1 MAWTLLWPKSL
12 EDFYTILYDLSDTQA
27 YVFRG
32 HASADWLHLVP
43 SLHRGLAPQSK
54 FAEKVF
60 VEATAIRAFRRH
72 ARSLLLPSELTY
84 FDRILDS
91 ITLMQHYGAP
101 TRLLDWTLSPWVAC
115 YFAVQGASASG
126 TGGDAAIWAFNSRE
140 LRQRN
145 HESRASVE
153 FRHFNDLTIADSV
166 EAWAMAAL
174 AEKSFVD
181 VFRYKYANQ
190 QMGAQQS
197 LFTIS
202 SMLGEDHDIALAR
215 SLREPWQTLKIVIPA
230 AQKQKLRQ
238 RLFAMNVSPLALF
251 PTLDGVGRNI
261 RETIESG
268 LPQDDEGLLWI
279 LEANARARGARL
291 KPKRTRRIRR

>member
-1 MAWTLLWPKSL
+1 MAWTLLRPKTL
-12 EDFYTILYDLSDTQA
+12 DELYTILYELSDTQA

-32 HASADWLHLVP
+32 HASAAWAHLEP
-43 SLHRGLAPQSK
+43 SLHRQLGEDRT
-54 FAEKVF
+54 FAETVF
-60 VEATAIRAFRRH
+60 VEANAIRTFRRH

-115 YFAVQGASASG
+115 YFAVQSLNDAKD
-126 TGGDAAIWAFNSRE
+126 DAAIWSFNSKE

-145 HESRASVE
+145 ARSRRRGFARLTDASSVE
-153 FRHFNDLTIADSV
+153 D
-166 EAWAMAAL
+166 WAMEAL
-174 AEKSFVD
+174 TGTSDIEI
-181 VFRYKYANQ
+181 FRYKYANS
-190 QMGAQQS
+190 QMSAQQS

-202 SMLGEDHDIALAR
+202 SKLGENHDVGLAK
-215 SLREPWQTLKIVIPA
+215 SLPEPWQTLKVIIPEA
-230 AQKQKLRQ
+230 HKQKVMQ
-238 RLFAMNVSPLALF
+238 RLFAMNVSGLALF

-261 RETIESG
+261 RETINSG

-279 LEANARARGARL
+279 LEDNARARKAA
-291 KPKRTRRIRR
+291 KRSGVRDAP